1 MFQNIVKATKFSL
14 IDHIYVFVHLLKI
27 IIEMIESPA
36 LILILFD
43 FDQDFE
49 NFENLYKMLYFV
61 FLLFSCFKMLP
72 KSPKIKLSQMLHQ
85 LNLPQAMDFTLPLF
99 FLHEGTSP

>member
-1 MFQNIVKATKFSL
+1 MKATKFSL

-49 NFENLYKMLYFV
+49 NLYKMLYFV
-61 FLLFSCFKMLP
+61 FLLFSCFKILP

-85 LNLPQAMDFTLPLF
+85 LNMPQAMDFTPF
-99 FLHEGTSP
+99 FLHEGHLSMIFACF